1 MKNNKKYKKIFIYSI
16 IIILFLAIIYLGY
29 LLFKNRNE
37 TITASENS
45 YNMAFYELVD
55 YVQNIESY
63 LAKAIITRDA
73 NYSAETLT
81 YLWREANLAQTYLSM
96 LPIQS
101 YKLENTEK
109 FLNQVSDYSF
119 SLSRKTIKG
128 EDLKE
133 EELNNLK
140 QLHTYSL
147 EVSNAL
153 NQLSSELYSGQVSWE
168 DLTSDNLDFTTQ
180 VSTNIDVFS
189 SIEDNFH
196 EYSGLI
202 YDGAFSEHMTS
213 TEKKGLTGEDISEEE
228 AVKIAKD
235 FIGEEHKE
243 FNNLGLI
250 ENADIPVYS
259 FSAKTNN
266 LDNISITISKKGG
279 HIVFMNANRDIVEEK
294 ISYEEANKK
303 GIDYL
308 NEKGFK
314 NMKETYYLNEG
325 GILTINYAYSQEN
338 VVVYPDLIKVKVAL
352 DNGQILGIETTGYL
366 NNHYER
372 TIPKSKVSIE
382 QAKNKLNENLD
393 IQSEGVAIIPTEWNT
408 EVFCYE
414 FKGKIEDTEFL
425 VYINMET
432 GEEEDILIIT
442 NTPNGILT
450 M

>member
-168 DLTSDNLDFTTQ
+168 DLTSDSLDFTTQ

-213 TEKKGLTGEDISEEE
+213 IEKKGLTGEDISEEE

-250 ENADIPVYS
+250 ENADIPAYS

>member
-1 MKNNKKYKKIFIYSI
+1 MKNKNKIKKILNCIL
-16 IIILFLAIIYLGY
+16 IIILILVIIYLGY
-29 LLFKNRNE
+29 LLYQKN
-37 TITASENS
+37 TQAITVSENS

-55 YVQNIESY
+55 YVQNVESY

-73 NYSAETLT
+73 SYSAETLT
-81 YLWREANLAQTYLSM
+81 YLWREANLAQTYLCM

-101 YKLENTEK
+101 QKLENTEK

-140 QLHTYSL
+140 QLHTYSV

-153 NQLSSELYSGQVSWE
+153 NQLSSEIYSGQITWE
-168 DLTSDNLDFTTQ
+168 DLTSNDIEFAAQ
-180 VSTNIDVFS
+180 VSSNLDVFS

-202 YDGAFSEHMTS
+202 YDGAFSEHITS
-213 TEKKGLTGEDISEEE
+213 TQKKGLTGEEISEEKASE
-228 AVKIAKD
+228 IAKD
-235 FIGEEHKE
+235 FIGEGIEE

-250 ENADIPVYS
+250 ENADIKVYS

-266 LDNISITISKKGG
+266 LENINITISKTGG
-279 HIVFMNANRDIVEEK
+279 HIVFMNSNREIEEEK
-294 ISYEEANKK
+294 LSYEEAN
-303 GIDYL
+303 
-308 NEKGFK
+308 EKGMEYLKQKGF
-314 NMKETYYLNEG
+314 NSMRETYYLNES
-325 GILTINYAYSQEN
+325 GILTINYAYLEGTT
-338 VVVYPDLIKVKVAL
+338 VVYPDLIKVKVAL
-352 DNGQILGIETTGYL
+352 DNGEVLGIETSGYL
-366 NNHYER
+366 NNHTKR
-372 TIPKSKVSIE
+372 DVSNMKVSIE
-382 QAKNKLNENLD
+382 NAKSKLNRDLNIES
-393 IQSEGVAIIPTEWNT
+393 QGTAIIPTEWNT
-408 EVFCYE
+408 EILCYE
-414 FKGKIEDTEFL
+414 FKGKIDDTEFI
-425 VYINMET
+425 VYINAET